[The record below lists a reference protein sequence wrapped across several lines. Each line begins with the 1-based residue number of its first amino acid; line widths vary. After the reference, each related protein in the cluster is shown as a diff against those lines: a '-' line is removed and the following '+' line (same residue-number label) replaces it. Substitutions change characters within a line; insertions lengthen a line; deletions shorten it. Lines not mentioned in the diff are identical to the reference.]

1 MKSAS
6 LVNERKKYRTK
17 QNKRKLDFQMFGC
30 WWIVTSNAF
39 VLGWIIFQIW
49 RIAKLTFRNPCR
61 WIVTSDAFVLSW
73 MTLRN
78 LRNSKKMFPPAAGL
92 D

>member
-1 MKSAS
+1 MLGFSDFRMLGFS
-6 LVNERKKYRTK
+6 GM
-17 QNKRKLDFQMFGC
+17 LDFQMSGC
-30 WWIVTSNAF
+30 WWIVTSNAC
-39 VLGWIIFQIW
+39 VLGWMILQIW
-49 RIAKLTFRNPCR
+49 RTVKLTFRNPCR

-78 LRNSKKMFPPAAGL
+78 LRNSKKNVPPAAGL